1 MSDSDNG
8 KDCKHEITA
17 LGWGCR
23 KEDDTVMTYKCWGC
37 ITEFCEDDLVILTKA
52 YDQARED
59 VIEAGEAY
67 LLSCD
72 DEGENGDYQ
81 LFCEMKEAL
90 QKDQPEEAAD
100 GG

>member
-8 KDCKHEITA
+8 KDCKHENLQIRA
-17 LGWGCR
+17 LNPYGFNIYCI
-23 KEDDTVMTYKCWGC
+23 KCDNSILEG
-37 ITEFCEDDLVILTKA
+37 DYVIRTKA
-52 YDQARED
+52 YYQARED

-90 QKDQPEEAAD
+90 QKDQPEEEAND
-100 GG
+100 K